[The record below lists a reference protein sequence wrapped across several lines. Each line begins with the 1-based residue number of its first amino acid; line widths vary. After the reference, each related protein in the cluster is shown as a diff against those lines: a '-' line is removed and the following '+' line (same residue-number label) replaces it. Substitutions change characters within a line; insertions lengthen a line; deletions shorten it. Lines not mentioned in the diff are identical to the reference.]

1 MINIRH
7 TSQSLIPFTV
17 LEQIIQY
24 SDWESGR
31 WPSGTYEGY
40 DRLIYLDLH
49 TGVTN
54 WLDEIKERTRYT
66 KTTSVQGTL
75 MFPK

>member
-1 MINIRH
+1 M
-7 TSQSLIPFTV
+7 TF
-17 LEQIIQY
+17 QY
-24 SDWESGR
+24 LRGCDK
-31 WPSGTYEGY
+31 
-40 DRLIYLDLH
+40 LIYFDLH
-49 TGVTN
+49 TEATN